1 MKRKQA
7 YQVAEAK
14 DTEKLAEFLAKE
26 GQFLLPLLEM
36 IEQAE
41 AAVDEVIDVAGR
53 AAVEAILLL
62 SAEQVAGPRH
72 PGKRG
77 GEVRRHG
84 SQAGVVPLSERKVR
98 VNKPRLRKKGG
109 GEVPIPVYEAMQTN
123 ARLDALDILIVYL
136 YYSAK
141 QRFAAKHE
149 DAQQFGGHHVL
160 TALGVDSEG
169 EKHVLGLAEGAS
181 ENATVVKHLLED
193 LVGPGRVT
201 HLFYNLKS
209 NQCGELF
216 DGFLDIAVK
225 HHLVAAPGSPP
236 RSECAVP
243 LGG

>member
-1 MKRKQA
+1 MSRSAAERSHKIKRKQA
-7 YQVAEAK
+7 YRVAEAK

-98 VNKPRLRKKGG
+98 VSKPRLRKKGG

-123 ARLDALDILIVYL
+123 ARLEALDILIVYL
-136 YYSAK
+136 YYS
-141 QRFAAKHE
+141 AKHE

-160 TALGVDSEG
+160 TALVVDSEG
-169 EKHVLGLAEGAS
+169 KKHVLGLAEGAS

-193 LVGPGRVT
+193 LVG
-201 HLFYNLKS
+201 L
-209 NQCGELF
+209 
-216 DGFLDIAVK
+216 
-225 HHLVAAPGSPP
+225 AA
-236 RSECAVP
+236 
-243 LGG
+243 